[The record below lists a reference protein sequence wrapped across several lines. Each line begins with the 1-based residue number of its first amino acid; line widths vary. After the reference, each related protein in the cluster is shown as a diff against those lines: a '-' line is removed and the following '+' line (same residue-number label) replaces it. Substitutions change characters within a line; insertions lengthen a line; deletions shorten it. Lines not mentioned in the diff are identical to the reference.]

1 MKKISIPIEKL
12 EPIIERIEKLSTIQR
27 VAIYATTFIILVG
40 SVVWFLYMPKYEKK
54 EQLTKEVETLEGK
67 LRVAKRNAAQLPKL
81 RKKMKA
87 AELEYRLVM
96 KALPEKKEIPTLLT
110 SISQSGREAGLEF
123 LLFQPSGEAPRD
135 FYAEIPVSINVT
147 GSYHNVAEF
156 FDRVAS
162 LGRIVN
168 IKNITMSPTKEG
180 KLNTSCTA
188 VTYKFI
194 EPKKKDAKGKKRRK
208 RKK

>member
-1 MKKISIPIEKL
+1 MKKISIPFEKL

-27 VAIYATTFIILVG
+27 VAIYAATFIILVG

-54 EQLTKEVETLEGK
+54 EQLTKETETLEGK

-81 RKKMKA
+81 RKQMKA

-96 KALPEKKEIPTLLT
+96 KALPERKEIPTLLT

-162 LGRIVN
+162 LSRIVN
-168 IKNITMSPTKEG
+168 IKNIQMSPSKGG

-188 VTYKFI
+188 VTYKFM

-208 RKK
+208 RK